1 MSGHSKWAQ
10 IKRSKGAADVK
21 RGALFTKLG
30 REISVAV
37 REGGPNPEGNP
48 RLRLAIQRA
57 REANMPADTIDRS
70 IKRGSGPGEGVQLD
84 EITYEGYGPAGSAIM
99 VQAMTENRNRTAS
112 EVRALFTRAGGNLG
126 ESGSVAWQFDP
137 VGAITIESNGK
148 DPEEVAMQ
156 AIDAGAQDFEL
167 GDGAVEIYTLQ
178 PDLDRV
184 RRALEAEKL
193 TITNAELSMRPKTTV
208 SLGTDDAIAV
218 LRLVDKL
225 EDLDDALFHYL
236 DTVLPA
242 VDYEQTC
249 STSVAVIA
257 GQVPQRERL
266 LECLSN
272 PGAFIDEYVARDEGD
287 ESQ

>member
-37 REGGPNPEGNP
+37 REGGPSPEGNP

-137 VGAITIESNGK
+137 VGSITIESNGK

-184 RRALEAEKL
+184 RRALEAEQL
-193 TITNAELSMRPKTTV
+193 TVTNAELSMRPKTTV

-225 EDLDDALFHYL
+225 EDLDDVQKVFTNL
-236 DTVLPA
+236 DITEEA
-242 VDYEQTC
+242 V
-249 STSVAVIA
+249 AA
-257 GQVPQRERL
+257 FAER
-266 LECLSN
+266 
-272 PGAFIDEYVARDEGD
+272 G
-287 ESQ
+287 

>member
-225 EDLDDALFHYL
+225 EDLDDVQKVFTNL
-236 DTVLPA
+236 DITEEA
-242 VDYEQTC
+242 V
-249 STSVAVIA
+249 AA
-257 GQVPQRERL
+257 FAER
-266 LECLSN
+266 
-272 PGAFIDEYVARDEGD
+272 G
-287 ESQ
+287 

>member
-37 REGGPNPEGNP
+37 REGGTNPEGNP

-70 IKRGSGPGEGVQLD
+70 IKRGSGPGEGVQVD

-137 VGAITIESNGK
+137 VGAIMVEANGK
-148 DPEEVAMQ
+148 DPEDVAMQ

-167 GDGAVEIYTLQ
+167 GDGAIEIYTLQ

-184 RRALEAEKL
+184 RRALEADKL

-225 EDLDDALFHYL
+225 EDLDDVQKVFTNL
-236 DTVLPA
+236 DITEEA
-242 VDYEQTC
+242 VAAY
-249 STSVAVIA
+249 A
-257 GQVPQRERL
+257 ER
-266 LECLSN
+266 
-272 PGAFIDEYVARDEGD
+272 G
-287 ESQ
+287 